1 MPAPTVVTTTHNPNG
16 LSVFRDSPGF
26 KAVTE
31 RVGLL
36 YSTAFNHPVA
46 LAGDSDLIAHEA
58 RSNMPIPTEGSVVL
72 VAEWPPGAA
81 SPLHRTLSVD
91 VGVMIAGEGMHYQ
104 SSSRIFQYM
113 YDTLLTGSAIVELLL
128 DSGESRI
135 LKQGDVLLHRGTKH
149 GWKNHSETETA
160 RMVCFVLPSEP
171 ISGANQ

>member
-1 MPAPTVVTTTHNPNG
+1 MPAPTVITTTHNPDG

-26 KAVTE
+26 KLVTE

-36 YSTAFNHPVA
+36 YSTALNQPVA
-46 LAGDSDLIAHEA
+46 LAGDGDLIAHEA
-58 RSNMPIPTEGSVVL
+58 RSNRPIPTEGSVVL

-91 VGVMIAGEGMHYQ
+91 VGVMIAGE
-104 SSSRIFQYM
+104 
-113 YDTLLTGSAIVELLL
+113 VELIL

-149 GWKNHSETETA
+149 GWKNHSDTETA

-171 ISGANQ
+171 IPGANQ